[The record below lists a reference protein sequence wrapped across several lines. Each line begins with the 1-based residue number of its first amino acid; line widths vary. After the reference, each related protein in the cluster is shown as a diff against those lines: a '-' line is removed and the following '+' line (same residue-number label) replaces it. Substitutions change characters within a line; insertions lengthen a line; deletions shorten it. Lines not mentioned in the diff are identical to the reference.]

1 MTLKVIGTDTDRL
14 AKCDFYWRSVVT
26 MSLYRSISETDSD
39 FALKSLNIPTHSVF
53 NAPAD
58 AFPFEF

>member
-1 MTLKVIGTDTDRL
+1 
-14 AKCDFYWRSVVT
+14 

-58 AFPFEF
+58 AFPFEFWMSEWMNEWMNEWNNECV